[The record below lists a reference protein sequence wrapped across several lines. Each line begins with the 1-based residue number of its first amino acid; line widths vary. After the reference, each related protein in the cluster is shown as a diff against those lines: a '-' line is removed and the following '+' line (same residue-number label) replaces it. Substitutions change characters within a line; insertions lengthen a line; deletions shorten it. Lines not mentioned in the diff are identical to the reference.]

1 MINEYVQ
8 SIKSGASVYEH
19 ISKVIEEAKKINNEF
34 HPFITIDEEGALKQ
48 AKEIDAKIK
57 KGDVKGNLLGVPI
70 SVKDAICTKGI
81 RTTACSKMLEKYIPP
96 FDATVVERVKKEGGI
111 IFAKTVMDEFGFG
124 GFCVNVGKGFQK
136 PLNPNDPERATGGSS
151 GGAACSIVASKTAQ
165 LAIAESTGGS
175 ITAPSSFCGA
185 VGITPTYGRV
195 SRYGLIDYASS
206 LDKIGPIGKNVSDAS
221 LLLSVIAG
229 HDNYDQTTLS
239 SPVPDYN
246 KKLSLKGL
254 RIGIPKQ
261 YYQNADKSVSDAVW
275 SAIKKIE
282 SEGAT
287 YEECDM
293 PTTDYTISAYYL
305 IAMCE
310 ASTNLSKLCGLRYGL
325 EDTVD
330 NKSFNNYFSQIRAEG
345 FGDEAKRRIM
355 IGTFAR
361 MAGYRDQYYLRA
373 MKVRTLII
381 NDFKKQLDKYD
392 ILLTPSMPI
401 LAPRFDELNKLEPC
415 QHYAL
420 DVCTTPPNTAGMPH
434 VSLPCN
440 KINNLPVGMQLI
452 CDHLQEDKLIGIAR
466 SIEEVLA

>member
-1 MINEYVQ
+1 MINEYIQ

-19 ISKVIEEAKKINNEF
+19 FSKVIEEAKKINNEF

-57 KGDVKGNLLGVPI
+57 KGDLNGSLLGVPI

-81 RTTACSKMLEKYIPP
+81 RTTACSKMLENYIPP

-111 IFAKTVMDEFGFG
+111 VFAKTVMDEFGFG

-195 SRYGLIDYASS
+195 SRFGLIDYASS
-206 LDKIGPIGKNVSDAS
+206 LDKIGPIGKNVADAS
-221 LLLSVIAG
+221 LLLSAIAG

-239 SPVPDYN
+239 SPVPNYN

-254 RIGIPKQ
+254 KIGIPKQ

-325 EDTVD
+325 EDTVE

-355 IGTFAR
+355 VGTFAR

-381 NDFKKQLDKYD
+381 NDFKKQLEKYD
-392 ILLTPSMPI
+392 VLLTPSMPI

-434 VSLPCN
+434 ISLPCN